1 MRKLLLFIVFISLLG
16 INIHLLAEVILDGT
30 LGRSGALLGPDYS
43 IEAELGQQH
52 GGNLFHSFRDF
63 NLNSSES
70 ATFYG
75 PNTVQNLISRVTG
88 GNTSNIDGL
97 FRSTIPGANVY
108 FLNPDGIMFGPNAK
122 LDVQGSFHASTADY
136 LRLGEDGRF
145 DAREPNNSLLTVAPV
160 EAFGFLDHRV
170 APISVHGDGKEI
182 AEADWDGKP
191 TGLTVPTGKMLSLIG
206 GNLEISQGTFFHPER
221 AYPGYKITRLGNLT
235 APAGQ
240 INLASV
246 ASPGE
251 VKLGNGFIDV
261 SSITKWAD
269 IFITNKSMVQVSGQ
283 GGGKIFIR
291 GGQLVAHD
299 SDIESKTLGSQ
310 SGGAIDIQA
319 QTILLTDGAK
329 LNADIIG
336 TGAGADI
343 TLRATDS
350 ITVVGENSE
359 AEISAFYVRSGI
371 SKQQTADHLG
381 NPGQM
386 IDTIILRATE
396 VMTEVAETSEAEISA
411 ISDRSGIDE
420 EQTDDSLGG
429 SNQIADIILR
439 ATGPMA
445 EVEAEI
451 SAIYARY
458 GTQERPN
465 DNFGDAGQISVEA
478 KGISFQN
485 GAFILAE
492 TYSGGKGGN
501 VTLSASETVN
511 FSNSGITSTTVSQQQ
526 GAGNGG
532 VILIDAKN
540 ISIENAVILAGTLGN
555 GNGGD
560 VTLRASEAV
569 NFSEGGITST
579 TLSQQQGA
587 GDGGTIQFDAK
598 NIAIENATILS
609 GTLGNGKSGN
619 VTLRASEAV
628 NFSNSGITST
638 TMGQQQGSGDG
649 GALLVD
655 ASNISFEN
663 SVILADTW
671 NQGNGGDV
679 TLRASEAVNFSNSGI
694 TSTTMGQQ
702 QGSGDGGTLLVDASN
717 ISFENSV
724 ILADTWNQGNGG
736 DVILRASEAVNFS
749 NSGITSTTVG
759 QQQGA
764 GDGGLIFIEAS
775 SISFLQGVQLL
786 ASTSGRGNGGT
797 ITLHADHQLKL
808 TGVAKSGEASRID
821 ASTTNMGNAGH
832 LVIEAQEVLLTDGAS
847 VASETKNTLGR
858 AGSGGVIE
866 LKAKRLILEKG
877 GIITTSTA
885 GGGQGGN
892 INIQVDGS
900 VTILG
905 EAHTI
910 LKSRVDEG
918 GNFPLP
924 ADQIHVKRSQLSA
937 ASSGDGNAGH
947 IVLYVGDQLKLEN
960 GGAITTATTSA
971 DGGNIT
977 ITSPGYLYL
986 INGDITTSVGA
997 EDGDGGNISL
1007 SPTFIV
1013 QDSGKI
1019 IARAVSGNGG
1029 NINITTTGI
1038 YQFPPAEKSSIDAS
1052 SQYGLDGVIQV
1063 DSPDVDIS
1071 GQLLALPADFVE
1083 VADQMQ
1089 PPCSAQTAENMSRF
1103 TVVQSEG
1110 VANAPNDLL
1119 PSGPLL
1125 SVPMSVKT
1133 TKSIKGTM
1141 AKRSPPIAYL
1151 TECRF
1156 RFSKPVPTATNSST
1170 KASTRSV
1177 IDEQLF

>member
-679 TLRASEAVNFSNSGI
+679 
-694 TSTTMGQQ
+694 
-702 QGSGDGGTLLVDASN
+702 
-717 ISFENSV
+717 
-724 ILADTWNQGNGG
+724 
-736 DVILRASEAVNFS
+736 ILRASEAVNFS